1 MKNISVEEFKE
12 MEKNGEEFFLLDVRT
27 KSEWDGGHIDG
38 SVQLSV
44 SAVQTEIENVIPDKD
59 TRIVVYCATG
69 GRSLMAVT
77 VMQMMGYTNL
87 MNLKDG
93 YVAYREV

>member
-87 MNLKDG
+87 MNLEDG